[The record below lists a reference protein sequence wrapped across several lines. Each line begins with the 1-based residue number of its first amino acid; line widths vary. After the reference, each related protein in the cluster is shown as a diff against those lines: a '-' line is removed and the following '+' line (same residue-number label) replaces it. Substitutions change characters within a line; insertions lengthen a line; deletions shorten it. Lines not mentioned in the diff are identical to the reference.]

1 MRSPMSKRSHYRRT
15 LIADDAGS
23 DVPEMPGIAYE
34 NELKVLIT
42 STIRRRV
49 EEPSNFYVNYVMLI
63 IYEVMA
69 AHQFFL
75 RVIG

>member
-1 MRSPMSKRSHYRRT
+1 MRSPMSKRPHYRRT

-34 NELKVLIT
+34 IELKVLIT
-42 STIRRRV
+42 LTIRRRV
-49 EEPSNFYVNYVMLI
+49 EPSNFYVNYVMLI
-63 IYEVMA
+63 IHEVMA
-69 AHQFFL
+69 AQFFL

>member
-1 MRSPMSKRSHYRRT
+1 MRSQMSKRPHYRIT

-34 NELKVLIT
+34 IELKVLIT
-42 STIRRRV
+42 LTIRRRV
-49 EEPSNFYVNYVMLI
+49 EPSNFYVNYVMLI
-63 IYEVMA
+63 IHEVMA
-69 AHQFFL
+69 AQFFL